1 MRSDDLLRWI
11 VISTNGV
18 CHPRTIP
25 VLDSVAVLMMRTQGP
40 SSAVK
45 AAARRRYSLVCTLL
59 GFALGWLPLFMH
71 GPIPQKFNV
80 LYIRGAV
87 AVWGYYSARLLIGF
101 LVGITRWPAPW
112 YLRGPMC
119 GLLMMFPL
127 TLISLAM
134 PGCGWP

>member
-1 MRSDDLLRWI
+1 MMQMRGSPLEF
-11 VISTNGV
+11 
-18 CHPRTIP
+18 
-25 VLDSVAVLMMRTQGP
+25 
-40 SSAVK
+40 K
-45 AAARRRYSLVCTLL
+45 AAVRRPYGLICTLL
-59 GFALGWLPLFMH
+59 GFAFGWLPLFVH

-80 LYIRGAV
+80 LYIRGAI

-112 YLRGPMC
+112 YLRAPMC